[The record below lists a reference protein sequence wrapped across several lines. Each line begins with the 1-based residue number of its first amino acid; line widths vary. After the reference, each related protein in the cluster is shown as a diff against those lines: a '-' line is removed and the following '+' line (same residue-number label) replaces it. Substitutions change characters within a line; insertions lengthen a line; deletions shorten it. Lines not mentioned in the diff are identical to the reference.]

1 MGNRQLTESK
11 PQNHQLYLFVAL
23 DCQKQLTKFF
33 PLVMNFTGVYA
44 LDILDNARNEHHPQ
58 NKKENCSR
66 GYI

>member
-11 PQNHQLYLFVAL
+11 PQRTHQLYLFVAL

-44 LDILDNARNEHHPQ
+44 LDILDNAKVGITPKQRTAVEAT
-58 NKKENCSR
+58 
-66 GYI
+66 